1 MYFNTFVKNARFI
14 MVLWETGWGK
24 MTVMTVGSFHVFI
37 KIVTLT
43 RALQGKFHVFPK
55 TLIFMFSVQII
66 YLSLE
71 DVYVRRLYS

>member
-1 MYFNTFVKNARFI
+1 

-43 RALQGKFHVFPK
+43 RVLQVRVHVFPK
-55 TLIFMFSVQII
+55 TSIFIFSVQTCDSSLGDI
-66 YLSLE
+66 YVGPLFS
-71 DVYVRRLYS
+71 

>member
-1 MYFNTFVKNARFI
+1 MDFNTFVKSGRFI

-43 RALQGKFHVFPK
+43 RVLQVKVHVFPK
-55 TLIFMFSVQII
+55 TSIFVFSV
-66 YLSLE
+66 
-71 DVYVRRLYS
+71 